1 MTRMKMKEYTSTS
14 AVGLAQTEIALPW
27 PEYTNENGA
36 HPLRHK
42 ISGNNSHE
50 QSQLPPRQ
58 IQR

>member
-1 MTRMKMKEYTSTS
+1 MKMKEYTSTS